1 MAKRKTSGALTWIVK
16 EAKRLRREYPNRYNH
31 LQNPWRDGYIAQ
43 ASAIYATKHG
53 GKSPV
58 GHKKHKS
65 LKMTGFKNIEEK
77 EYIVN
82 TKNGN
87 TFHVKAYNLKEA
99 KKYASF
105 NARHQKDSVERVFL
119 NKNKIRGI
127 TTKSKSHTDKNRITA
142 NIQVGSIKKPFTIQV
157 LKKKYPR
164 DMMGWR
170 EREVLLHGI
179 NVRLRNVQPGVY
191 LVKSSKGEF
200 LFTFKHPHHKDF
212 SVVG

>member
-1 MAKRKTSGALTWIVK
+1 MAKRKTSGALAWIVK

-105 NARHQKDSVERVFL
+105 NARHQKDSVERAFL

-142 NIQVGSIKKPFTIQV
+142 NIQVGSTAQRNSDV
-157 LKKKYPR
+157 LKHLNDETFKLSQA
-164 DMMGWR
+164 
-170 EREVLLHGI
+170 EI
-179 NVRLRNVQPGVY
+179 RLRTMQRDLPGM
-191 LVKSSKGEF
+191 SKAGKAF
-200 LFTFKHPHHKDF
+200 LRR
-212 SVVG
+212 SIN